1 VIKVFNIILVVLLF
15 LCLNY
20 VTLFAADRYT
30 LSVACGDVQADE
42 ATIWVR
48 GTFAASVTIE
58 YANNNL
64 FNNSKEAN
72 DLTITDFDDYT
83 GKITLKDLPLGQ
95 KIFYRAY
102 FKNLKSPYNIE
113 GPIMGVC
120 KTPGTSLEPVKFL
133 WSSGI
138 GTDGF
143 GINGPWGGMKI
154 FKTMSNRQA
163 DFSILAGNIISADV
177 PLESS
182 KKIDGKRVWYNVVTA
197 DKQRVAE
204 SISDFW
210 GHYRYN
216 LLDEAFRKFIANNAI
231 YAIWNDHEF
240 YNNWYPDEVIN
251 DARYKEKSI
260 NVLVANGKKAFFDYM
275 PIKINSYAPNRIYK
289 NIKYGPFL
297 ELFLLDMRSYRGAS
311 NENTQEQ
318 KNAFTSLLGDAQLS
332 WLKNSLLES
341 KALWKIIVLPQPISF
356 IIEDGKAAF
365 DGIANMDGPPRGR
378 EIEFS
383 EILTYIKRN
392 NVKNIIFLSGGLNF
406 AAALSYDPSLA
417 RGSDFNPFY
426 EFIAGPLNGATDV
439 LKKVDN
445 TFGPKILFSKSA
457 DNNSNKLSPL
467 DGFQFFG
474 EVNIERNGKL
484 TVTFRD
490 IIGNAIYSKSLEA
503 Q

>member
-1 VIKVFNIILVVLLF
+1 MIKVFNKILVIMLF
-15 LCLNY
+15 LFINY
-20 VTLFAADRYT
+20 STLFAADRYP

-48 GTFAASVTIE
+48 GTFSASIKID
-58 YANNNL
+58 YSNNNL
-64 FNNSKEAN
+64 FNNSKEAK
-72 DLTITDFDDYT
+72 DLTITEVDDYT
-83 GKITLKDLPLGQ
+83 GKITLKDLPPGQ
-95 KIFYRAY
+95 KLFYRVY

-113 GPIMGVC
+113 GPIMGTC
-120 KTPGTSLEPVKFL
+120 KTPPTALEPVKFL

-143 GINGPWGGMKI
+143 GINSAWGGMKI
-154 FKTMSNRQA
+154 FKTMLNRQA
-163 DFSILAGNIISADV
+163 EFSILAGNIISADV

-182 KKIDGKRVWYNVVTA
+182 KKVDSKRVWYNVVTA

-240 YNNWYPDEVIN
+240 YTNWYPDEVIN
-251 DARYKEKSI
+251 DVRYKEKSI
-260 NVLVANGKKAFFDYM
+260 NVIVANGKKAFFDYM
-275 PIKINSYAPNRIYK
+275 PIRINSYAPNRIYK
-289 NIKYGPFL
+289 NIQYGPFL
-297 ELFLLDMRSYRGAS
+297 ELFLLDMRSYRGTS

-318 KNAFTSLLGDAQLS
+318 KNAFTSLLGDSQLS
-332 WLKNSLLES
+332 WLKNSLHES
-341 KALWKIIVLPQPISF
+341 KALWKIIVLSQPISF
-356 IIEDGKAAF
+356 ILKDGKAAF

-383 EILTYIKRN
+383 EILSYIKHN
-392 NVKNIIFLSGGLNF
+392 NIKNIIFLSGGVNF

-417 RGSDFNPFY
+417 KASDFNPFY
-426 EFIAGPLNGATDV
+426 EFIAGPLNGATEG

-445 TFGPKILFSKSA
+445 TFGPKIMFSRSA
-457 DNNSNKLSPL
+457 NNNFNILSPL

-484 TVTFRD
+484 TVTLRD
-490 IIGNAIYSKSLEA
+490 IIGKALYSKSLEP